1 MIDIIYCRLSYVFR
15 CVLLL
20 KTLILYIYRSRDTM
34 QYNQQLYAIYSSNT
48 FTNATK
54 PHCRR
59 WVLIPVWPTFWCPG
73 LWCHT
78 FATCGHFGVRRTID
92 NPQLHTKYI
101 CIHSLLNSQ
110 SLGVIKRPLSVLS
123 RAGYNFRHHFCFMLR
138 RCSFELL
145 QFVRFE
151 MHNKL
156 RCWSELVL

>member
-1 MIDIIYCRLSYVFR
+1 
-15 CVLLL
+15 
-20 KTLILYIYRSRDTM
+20 M
-34 QYNQQLYAIYSSNT
+34 QP
-48 FTNATK
+48 FK
-54 PHCRR
+54 EPHCRLEANVIGLQEPGGR
-59 WVLIPVWPTFWCPG
+59 VKSVGFLFPFDRPSDVLA

-156 RCWSELVL
+156 RC